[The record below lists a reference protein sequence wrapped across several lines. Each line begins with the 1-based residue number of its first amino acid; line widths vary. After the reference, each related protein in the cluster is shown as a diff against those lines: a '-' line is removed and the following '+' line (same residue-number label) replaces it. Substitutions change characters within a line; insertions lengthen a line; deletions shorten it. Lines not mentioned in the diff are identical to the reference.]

1 MNQSMKP
8 VRVGVVGAGVIGK
21 KHVGLT
27 RDLEHVDV
35 IGITD
40 LNREA
45 AEAVAEEHEGV
56 GVYDSLDAM
65 LADDRI
71 EAVVLALPTGVRFE
85 PAKQVVNAGR
95 HLLLEKPPAMNAGQL
110 RELLQLRGDLK
121 VGCCSIRHTQMN
133 CVAKAKAMI
142 EGGELGT
149 LRTVRCRAVNKAGPD
164 PKKTPPVWRLR
175 YDLNGGGIMANW
187 GVYDL
192 DFLLSCAGDA
202 VKPETVF
209 GQTWQIGK
217 PFEAHAAPGSDAET
231 HATALVRCADGV
243 VLTFDRAE
251 RAAVGQNTNEWE
263 FIGEAGSLRIDML
276 PGEHLQMHHTYPDK
290 ETGVKTE
297 CLSDETYMWDDAH
310 AAPLKDLCAAIRED
324 RPPHTSLERA
334 IVIQQLIDGIYE
346 SARSGE
352 AVRIG

>member
-1 MNQSMKP
+1 MQP

-21 KHVGLT
+21 KHVGMT
-27 RDLEHVDV
+27 RGIDHVDV
-35 IGITD
+35 IGVTD
-40 LNREA
+40 LDREA
-45 AEAVAEEHEGV
+45 AETLADEHEGV
-56 GVYDSLDAM
+56 GVYDDLDAM
-65 LADDRI
+65 LADQQI

-85 PAKQVVNAGR
+85 PAKQVLSAGR

-110 RELLQLRGDLK
+110 RELMERRGHLK
-121 VGCCSIRHTQMN
+121 VGCCSVRHTQMN

-142 EGGELGT
+142 EGGELGP
-149 LRTVRCRAVNKAGPD
+149 LRVIRCRAVHKAGPD
-164 PKKTPPVWRLR
+164 SKKTPPVWRLR
-175 YDLNGGGIMANW
+175 HDLNGGGIMANW

-202 VKPETVF
+202 LKPETVF
-209 GQTWQIGK
+209 GATWQIGK
-217 PFEAHAAPGSDAET
+217 PFEAHAAPGSNAET
-231 HATALVRCADGV
+231 HATALVKCADGV

-251 RAAVGQNTNEWE
+251 RAAVAENTNEWA

-276 PGEHLQMHHTYPDK
+276 PGEHVQMHHTYPDK

-297 CLSDETYMWDDAH
+297 CISDEKYTSHDAH
-310 AAPLKDLCAAIRED
+310 AAPLEDLCAAIRED
-324 RPPHTSLERA
+324 RQPHTPLERA

-346 SARSGE
+346 SARRGD